1 MEEVPYESHSSH
13 LSPSTTLQIVLYVS
27 SNQEKQRSIPYH
39 ALSPTPFIEHSEIL
53 NLSI

>member
-1 MEEVPYESHSSH
+1 MNTALEGKFLKIY
-13 LSPSTTLQIVLYVS
+13 STTLQIVLYVS